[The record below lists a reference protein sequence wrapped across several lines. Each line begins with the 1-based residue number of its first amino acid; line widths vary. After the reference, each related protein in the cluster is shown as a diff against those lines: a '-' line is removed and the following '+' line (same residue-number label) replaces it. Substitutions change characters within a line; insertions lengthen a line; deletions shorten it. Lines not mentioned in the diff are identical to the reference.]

1 MAQNKGK
8 NKGHDNLIPIKKG
21 ETRNPNGRPKG
32 QRNYA
37 TIYREALT
45 KIAEANDKT
54 PEEIETM
61 MEEVGLKQ
69 GLKGNF
75 AFWKDIRDRIHG
87 KAQETQVVKG
97 ELKIEVSKETAERY
111 GLTQSSERNS
121 K

>member
-1 MAQNKGK
+1 MAENKGK
-8 NKGHDNLIPIKKG
+8 NKGHANLIPIKKG

-37 TIYREALT
+37 TIYREALI

-61 MEEVGLKQ
+61 MEEAGLKQ
-69 GLKGNF
+69 ALKGNF
-75 AFWKDIRDRIHG
+75 QFWKDIRDRVHG
-87 KAQETQVVKG
+87 KAPETLTLKG
-97 ELKIEVSKETAERY
+97 SVSPSDKEKEEANAVLLAY
-111 GLTQSSERNS
+111 LD

>member
-1 MAQNKGK
+1 MENKGK
-8 NKGHDNLIPIKKG
+8 NRGWDNLKPCKPG
-21 ETRNPNGRPKG
+21 ETANPNGRPKG

-37 TIYREALT
+37 TIYREALA
-45 KIAEANDKT
+45 KIADSKGMT

-97 ELKIEVSKETAERY
+97 ELKIEVSKESAERY
-111 GLTQSSERNS
+111 GLTQTTTRDSE
-121 K
+121 